1 MRYEKVENLLA
12 LALEMQ
18 VARGGISLK
27 DIEEKFDV
35 TRRTAMR
42 MRDAVL
48 RLFPQADEVVS
59 DERTKRWRIPPGT
72 LDKLVGVMADEL
84 ADLETAA
91 SILRRDNMTDQATT
105 LENLLAK
112 LKAVMRPDVAR
123 RVEPDLEALL
133 EAENLAMRP
142 GPRPRTRTFVLEELR
157 NAVKACRVVAIQHR
171 TRNTRKISQRKVH
184 PYGFLYGH
192 RHYLVAYQPLRGKEG
207 FRLFSL
213 PNIVKVIPTEESF
226 ERDAEFSLEKYSRR
240 SFGVFHEKPVK
251 VAWKFS
257 PRAAPDA
264 RDFVFHP
271 DQTTEDLRDGSL
283 IVRFKAGGKLEMC
296 WHLYMWGA
304 DVEVLEPPEL
314 AEMCEGHRPSWQGL
328 P

>member
-1 MRYEKVENLLA
+1 MRYEKAENLLA

-27 DIEEKFDV
+27 DIEEKFEV

-48 RLFPQADEVVS
+48 RLFPQADEVVT

-112 LKAVMRPDVAR
+112 LMAVMKPDVAR
-123 RVEPDLEALL
+123 KVEPDLEALL

-157 NAVKACRVVAIQHR
+157 DAVKACRVVTIQHR
-171 TRNTRKISQRKVH
+171 TRKTRKISQRKVH

-192 RHYLVAYQPLRGKEG
+192 RHYLVAYQLLRGKEEL
-207 FRLFSL
+207 RLFSL

-226 ERDAEFSLEKYSRR
+226 ERDAEFSLVEYSRR
-240 SFGVFHEKPVK
+240 SFGVFHEEPVEA
-251 VAWKFS
+251 VWRFS

-271 DQTTEDLRDGSL
+271 DQTTEDLEDGSL

-296 WHLYMWGA
+296 WHLFMWGA

-314 AEMCEGHRPSWQGL
+314 AEMCEGHRPSWRGL

>member
-1 MRYEKVENLLA
+1 MRYEKAENLLS

-18 VARGGISLK
+18 VARGGISLG
-27 DIEEKFDV
+27 DIQEKFEV

-48 RLFPQADEVVS
+48 RIFPQADEVVT
-59 DERTKRWRIPPGT
+59 DERTKRWRIPAGT
-72 LDKLVGVMADEL
+72 LDRLVDVTADEL

-91 SILRRDNMTDQATT
+91 SVLRRDNMGDQATT

-112 LKAVMRPDVAR
+112 LMAVMKPDVAR
-123 RVEPDLEALL
+123 KVEPDLEALL

-142 GPRPRTRTFVLEELR
+142 GPKPKTRTFVLEELR
-157 NAVKACRVVAIQHR
+157 DAVKACRVVTIQHR
-171 TRNTRKISQRKVH
+171 TRKTRKISQRKVH

-192 RHYLVAYQPLRGKEG
+192 RHYLVACQLLRGKEG

-213 PNIVKVIPTEESF
+213 PNIEKVLPTEEYF
-226 ERDAEFSLEKYSRR
+226 ERDAGFSLEEYSRR
-240 SFGVFHEKPVK
+240 SFGVFHEEPVEA
-251 VAWKFS
+251 VWKFS

-271 DQTTEDLRDGSL
+271 DQTTEDLEDGSL
-283 IVRFKAGGKLEMC
+283 IARFRAGGKLEMC

-304 DVEVLEPPEL
+304 DVKVLKPQDL
-314 AEMCEGHRPSWQGL
+314 AEMCEGFQRPWPGL

>member
-1 MRYEKVENLLA
+1 MRYEKAENLLS
-12 LALEMQ
+12 LALDMQ
-18 VARGGISLK
+18 VARGGISLG
-27 DIEEKFDV
+27 DIQEKFGV

-48 RLFPQADEVVS
+48 RLFPQADEVVTE
-59 DERTKRWRIPPGT
+59 ERTKRWRIPSGT
-72 LDKLVGVMADEL
+72 LDRLVGVTADEL

-91 SILRRDNMTDQATT
+91 SVLRRDNMTDQATT

-112 LKAVMRPDVAR
+112 LKAVMKPDVVR
-123 RVEPDLEALL
+123 RVEPDLEALM

-157 NAVKACRVVAIQHR
+157 DAVKACRVVTIQHQ
-171 TRNTRKISQRKVH
+171 TRKTREVSRRKVR

-192 RHYLVAYQPLRGKEG
+192 RHYLVAYQLRRGEEG

-213 PNIVKVIPTEESF
+213 PNIEKVIPMEEFF
-226 ERDAEFSLEKYSRR
+226 ERDTGFSLEEYSRR
-240 SFGVFHEKPVK
+240 SFGVFHEKPLE

-257 PRAAPDA
+257 PRATPDA

-271 DQTTEDLRDGSL
+271 DQTTEELEDGSL
-283 IVRFKAGGKLEMC
+283 VVRFKAAGKLEMC

-304 DVEVLEPPEL
+304 DVEVLEPRGL
-314 AEMCEGHRPSWQGL
+314 AEMCEGHRPSWEGL

>member
-1 MRYEKVENLLA
+1 MRYEKAENLLA

-27 DIEEKFDV
+27 DIEEKFEV

-48 RLFPQADEVVS
+48 RLFPQADEVVT

-157 NAVKACRVVAIQHR
+157 DAVKACRVVTIQHR
-171 TRNTRKISQRKVH
+171 TRKTRKISQRKIH

-192 RHYLVAYQPLRGKEG
+192 RHYLVAYQLLRGKEG
-207 FRLFSL
+207 VRLFSL

-226 ERDAEFSLEKYSRR
+226 ERDAEFSLVEYSRR
-240 SFGVFHEKPVK
+240 SFGVFHEEPVE
-251 VAWKFS
+251 VVWKFS
-257 PRAAPDA
+257 PRAAHDA

-271 DQTTEDLRDGSL
+271 DQTTEDLEDGSL
-283 IVRFKAGGKLEMC
+283 IVRFRAGGKLEMC

-304 DVEVLEPPEL
+304 DVEALEPREL
-314 AEMCEGHRPSWQGL
+314 AEMCEGHRPSWPGL